1 MWKRLASETRV
12 VPTRLVEAPAS
23 SPNVSA
29 SPLDEADAS
38 SPNVE
43 ASRFLNNRKYFIF
56 CTANWHFMG
65 FKYKIHDQDEF
76 HFVTFTAVNWIDV
89 FIRDSYRE
97 IFIDSVKHC
106 QEKKGLLVGAWVIMT
121 SHIHMIIGRSGSN
134 NLENIIRDLKS
145 FTSRHIRLEIEKNN
159 YESRKEWM
167 MPMFRDAGF
176 NNSNNKDFQF
186 WIQGSHP
193 IQLSTGEMM
202 NQRLHYIHN
211 NPVEAGFVCE
221 PQHWKYSSAHDYC
234 GGTQGLIDLVMLA

>member
-1 MWKRLASETRV
+1 
-12 VPTRLVEAPAS
+12 
-23 SPNVSA
+23 
-29 SPLDEADAS
+29 
-38 SPNVE
+38 VE

-76 HFVTFTAVNWIDV
+76 HFVTFTAVSWIDV